1 MIGLGLTRSL
11 WRSLPALAL
20 GGLMIGAAA
29 IVPVQ
34 AQDSQPAAEP
44 AAAEPLPEQSQA
56 VSDGAQA
63 GAAPALSAAQ
73 EDAVRALV
81 RETIMNNP
89 EILIEALQLY
99 DQQQKQAAEDKRRE
113 NLVSMQDELAND
125 PLSPVLGNP
134 AGDVVIVEFFDYRC
148 PYCKKVAQDVR
159 TAVREDGNV
168 KLVLKEFPILGPDSI
183 VGARAALAA
192 EQQGRYEDFHF
203 ALMEVSGELNETTI
217 MAVAEGL
224 GLDMH
229 KLQVDMESSDIDT
242 AIRRNY
248 SLAEALDIGGT
259 PAFVIGTQVFPGAI
273 SMEDIRE
280 AITNARAS

>member
-20 GGLMIGAAA
+20 GSWIIAAA
-29 IVPVQ
+29 NIEPIQ
-34 AQDSQPAAEP
+34 AQESQP
-44 AAAEPLPEQSQA
+44 AAEPLPEQSQA
-56 VSDGAQA
+56 ASEEAQS
-63 GAAPALSAAQ
+63 GPAPALSAAQ
-73 EDAVRALV
+73 EEAVRALV

-113 NLVSMQDELAND
+113 NLVSMQEELTND

-159 TAVREDGNV
+159 TAVQEDGNV
-168 KLVLKEFPILGPDSI
+168 RLVMKEFPILGPDSI

-192 EQQGRYEDFHF
+192 EKQGRYEDLHF
-203 ALMEVSGELNETTI
+203 ALMEVSGDLNETTI

-229 KLQVDMESSDIDT
+229 QLQMDMESSEIDT